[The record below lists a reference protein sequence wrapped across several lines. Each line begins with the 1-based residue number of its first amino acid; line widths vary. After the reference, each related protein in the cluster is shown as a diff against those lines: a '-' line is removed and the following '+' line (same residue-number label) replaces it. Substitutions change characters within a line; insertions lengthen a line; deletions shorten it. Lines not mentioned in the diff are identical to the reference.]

1 MIITA
6 GPYYGPAVKIRLSLL
21 ALKPAVKMDIF
32 TADISP
38 PAPKPAVKMGLGP
51 AVKINPQSK

>member
-1 MIITA
+1 M
-6 GPYYGPAVKIRLSLL
+6 KIRLSLL
-21 ALKPAVKMDIF
+21 ALKPALKMDIF

-51 AVKINPQSK
+51 AVKMNLQ